1 MLKINLKDLYR
12 NVNQKGGADD
22 NDDSNNDEIKLNKDD
37 IQILDN
43 NESVS
48 LNPIFI
54 YYCIRYSNE
63 NENENS
69 FNLEN
74 LTDIIEYNNNKYL
87 TYSILSKNQR
97 DELFKTLNMSVLS
110 GLKRVN
116 FEKKIEE
123 SNHNYILR
131 GEYLFRIS
139 IEKKEAFEKNFLFNN
154 FKLVY
159 QLTREE
165 NSSIVKLTFLNKT
178 EEKILPFNKSAKE
191 FLKIQDKV
199 QRQSNCESIGAMIND
214 KTNLKRVLLTEAK
227 LNFNKNWKI
236 YKGQKNKNT
245 ITYGEECIK
254 NLDELDN
261 ISIIYIQKDSI

>member
-22 NDDSNNDEIKLNKDD
+22 NDDSNNDEIRLNKDD

-43 NESVS
+43 NKSVP

-63 NENENS
+63 NESENS

-97 DELFKTLNMSVLS
+97 DELFNMLKQFVLR
-110 GLKRVN
+110 GQVRVN
-116 FEKKIEE
+116 FEKKIQE
-123 SNHNYILR
+123 SNHNNILR
-131 GEYLFRIS
+131 GEYLFRIP
-139 IEKKEAFEKNFLFNN
+139 IEKKEAFENNFLVNN

-165 NSSIVKLTFLNKT
+165 NSPIVKLKFLNKT

-191 FLKIQDKV
+191 FLKIQDLV
-199 QRQSNCESIGAMIND
+199 QKQSNCESIATWTYN
-214 KTNLKRVLLTEAK
+214 KKSLKRVLLTEAK

-236 YKGQKNKNT
+236 YKGQKDKDT
-245 ITYGEECIK
+245 ITYGTECIK

-261 ISIIYIQKDSI
+261 ISIIYIQKT

>member
-12 NVNQKGGADD
+12 NVNQKGGAD
-22 NDDSNNDEIKLNKDD
+22 NPDDSNNDEIRLNKDD

-63 NENENS
+63 NESEKS

-87 TYSILSKNQR
+87 TYSILSKSQR
-97 DELFKTLNMSVLS
+97 DELFTMLNMSVLR
-110 GLKRVN
+110 GLKRVY
-116 FEKKIEE
+116 FEKKIQE

-131 GEYLFRIS
+131 GEFLFRIS
-139 IEKKEAFEKNFLFNN
+139 IEKKEDFEKIFLFNN

-165 NSSIVKLTFLNKT
+165 NSSIVKLKFLSKT
-178 EEKILPFNKSAKE
+178 TKEIPSFNKSAKK
-191 FLKIQDKV
+191 FLNVQDLV
-199 QRQSNCESIGAMIND
+199 QQQSNCESIGTWTYD
-214 KTNLKRVLLTEAK
+214 KANLKRVLLAEAK
-227 LNFNKNWKI
+227 LNFNKNWKF
-236 YKGQKNKNT
+236 YKGQKDKNT
-245 ITYGEECIK
+245 ITYGTECIK
-254 NLDELDN
+254 NLDDLDD
-261 ISIIYIQKDSI
+261 ISIIYIQKTKL